1 MAKTK
6 DRFSDAAEG
15 VRPYVERAVKDEEL
29 RRNVKDAFDAARDVY
44 NELIGGRGIVPLAT
58 RVATDEDIQDN
69 LRRAIDDLR
78 KASDRIQG
86 KEDHG
91 TRNAT
96 LLITGIALGILFNPV
111 TGPTTRNWVKDRL
124 FGGGEDDF
132 TYQGNNSTSSSS
144 SSS

>member
-6 DRFSDAAEG
+6 DRFADAADN

-29 RRNVKDAFDAARDVY
+29 RRNVRDAFDAAREVY

-58 RVATDEDIQDN
+58 RVATDDDIQDN
-69 LRRAIDDLR
+69 LRSAIDDLR

-96 LLITGIALGILFNPV
+96 LLITGIALGLLFNPV
-111 TGPTTRNWVKDRL
+111 TGPATRNWLKDRL

-132 TYQGNNSTSSSS
+132 TYQGNNSAATS
-144 SSS
+144 